1 MGYRKK
7 ELHCGKEKRCMGRKI
22 WYQRI
27 LYMVL
32 AGLVIYTV
40 YAVYSYM
47 DRAIPDRI
55 HMVVN
60 EEGKFEF
67 GLPIEAQLSSQSEEV
82 VFSGESNIPSHE
94 IVLNLSDE
102 FSVFSEKTGT
112 YDLKLK
118 LFGILPFKEIK
129 VNVVEEEQVI
139 PCGFQVGIYL
149 ETNGVMVVGTARMAD
164 TEGKVVEPAA
174 ELVRSGDYITAVDG
188 NVITDKND
196 LISCVKNCN
205 GNAITL
211 TVNRNGER
219 LEERLRPVEVENGE
233 YKLGIWVR
241 DDAQGIGTMTYV
253 KADGSFGALG
263 HGVSDVD
270 TGKLLEASGGKLYP
284 ARILSIIKGESGSPG
299 GLSGVIEYQESHV
312 LGAIETNCE
321 QGIYGTA
328 SEELYELC
336 EEYCC
341 DAYMDIAFKQEVELG
356 AAQVRCEID
365 GVIRDY
371 QIQITKLDNSP
382 GNVNKGMEIR
392 VVDEALLQETNG
404 IVQGMSGSPILQN
417 GKLIGAVTHVFVNDS
432 TKGYG
437 IFIENMLEN

>member
-1 MGYRKK
+1 MSR
-7 ELHCGKEKRCMGRKI
+7 RI

-32 AGLVIYTV
+32 VGLVIYTI

-67 GLPIEAQLSSQSEEV
+67 GLPIEAELSSQSEEV

-129 VNVVEEEQVI
+129 VNVVEEDQVI

-164 TEGKVVEPAA
+164 TQGKVVEPAA
-174 ELVRSGDYITAVDG
+174 EIVRSGDYITAVDG
-188 NVITDKND
+188 IAIMSKDD

-211 TVNRNGER
+211 TVNRNGES
-219 LEERLRPVEVENGE
+219 LEESLYPVEVENGE

-270 TGKLLEASGGKLYP
+270 TGKLLEASSGKLYP
-284 ARILSIIKGESGSPG
+284 AKILSIVKGESGSPG
-299 GLSGVIEYQESHV
+299 GLSGVIEYQESHM
-312 LGAIETNCE
+312 LGTIQTNCE

-328 SEELYELC
+328 SDELYGLC

-365 GVIRDY
+365 GVIQDY

>member
-1 MGYRKK
+1 
-7 ELHCGKEKRCMGRKI
+7 MGRKI

-205 GNAITL
+205 GNTITL

-219 LEERLRPVEVENGE
+219 LEESLRPVEVENGE

>member
-1 MGYRKK
+1 MSR
-7 ELHCGKEKRCMGRKI
+7 RI

-32 AGLVIYTV
+32 VGLVIYTI

-67 GLPIEAQLSSQSEEV
+67 GLPIEAELSSQSEEV

-164 TEGKVVEPAA
+164 TQGKVVEPAA
-174 ELVRSGDYITAVDG
+174 EIVRSGDYITAVDG
-188 NVITDKND
+188 IAIMSKDD

-211 TVNRNGER
+211 TVNRNGES
-219 LEERLRPVEVENGE
+219 LEESLYPVEVENGE

-270 TGKLLEASGGKLYP
+270 TGKLLEASSGKLYP
-284 ARILSIIKGESGSPG
+284 AKILSIVKGESGSPG
-299 GLSGVIEYQESHV
+299 GLSGVIEYQESHM
-312 LGAIETNCE
+312 LGTIQTNCE

-328 SEELYELC
+328 SDELYGLC

-365 GVIRDY
+365 GVIQDY

-437 IFIENMLEN
+437 IFIENMLNH

>member
-1 MGYRKK
+1 MSR
-7 ELHCGKEKRCMGRKI
+7 RI

-32 AGLVIYTV
+32 VGLVIYTI

-67 GLPIEAQLSSQSEEV
+67 GLPIEAELSSQSEEV

-164 TEGKVVEPAA
+164 TQGKVVEPAA
-174 ELVRSGDYITAVDG
+174 EIVRSGDYITAVDG
-188 NVITDKND
+188 IAIMSKDD

-211 TVNRNGER
+211 TVNRNGES
-219 LEERLRPVEVENGE
+219 LEESLYPVEVENGE

-270 TGKLLEASGGKLYP
+270 TGKLLEASSGKLYP
-284 ARILSIIKGESGSPG
+284 AKILSIVKGESGSPG
-299 GLSGVIEYQESHV
+299 GLSGVIEYQESHM
-312 LGAIETNCE
+312 LGTIQTNCE
-321 QGIYGTA
+321 QGIYGIA
-328 SEELYELC
+328 SDELYGLC

-365 GVIRDY
+365 GVIQDY

>member
-1 MGYRKK
+1 
-7 ELHCGKEKRCMGRKI
+7 
-22 WYQRI
+22 
-27 LYMVL
+27 
-32 AGLVIYTV
+32 
-40 YAVYSYM
+40 
-47 DRAIPDRI
+47 
-55 HMVVN
+55 MVVN

-67 GLPIEAQLSSQSEEV
+67 GLPIEAELSSQSEEV

-164 TEGKVVEPAA
+164 TQGKVVEPAA
-174 ELVRSGDYITAVDG
+174 EIVRSGDYITAVDG
-188 NVITDKND
+188 IAIMSKDD

-211 TVNRNGER
+211 TVNRNGES
-219 LEERLRPVEVENGE
+219 LEESLYPVEVENGE

-270 TGKLLEASGGKLYP
+270 TGKLLEASSGKLYP
-284 ARILSIIKGESGSPG
+284 AKILSIVKGESGSPG
-299 GLSGVIEYQESHV
+299 GLSGVIEYQESHM
-312 LGAIETNCE
+312 LGTIQTNCE

-328 SEELYELC
+328 SDELYGLC

-365 GVIRDY
+365 GVIQDY

>member
-1 MGYRKK
+1 
-7 ELHCGKEKRCMGRKI
+7 MGRKI

>member
-1 MGYRKK
+1 MSR
-7 ELHCGKEKRCMGRKI
+7 RI

-32 AGLVIYTV
+32 VGLVIYTI

-67 GLPIEAQLSSQSEEV
+67 GLPIEAELSSQSEEV

-164 TEGKVVEPAA
+164 TQGKVVEPAA
-174 ELVRSGDYITAVDG
+174 EIVRSGDYITAVDG
-188 NVITDKND
+188 IAIMSKDD

-211 TVNRNGER
+211 TVNRNGES
-219 LEERLRPVEVENGE
+219 LEESLYPVEVENGE

-270 TGKLLEASGGKLYP
+270 TGKLLEASSGKLYP
-284 ARILSIIKGESGSPG
+284 AKILSIVKGESGSPG
-299 GLSGVIEYQESHV
+299 GLSGVIEYQESHM
-312 LGAIETNCE
+312 LGTIQTNCE

-328 SEELYELC
+328 SDELYGLC

-365 GVIRDY
+365 GVIQDY

>member
-1 MGYRKK
+1 
-7 ELHCGKEKRCMGRKI
+7 
-22 WYQRI
+22 
-27 LYMVL
+27 MVL
-32 AGLVIYTV
+32 IGLVVYTV

-60 EEGKFEF
+60 EEGRFEF
-67 GLPIEAQLSSQSEEV
+67 GLPIEAEISSLSEEV
-82 VFSGESNIPSHE
+82 VFSGKSNIPSQE
-94 IVLNLSDE
+94 IMLNLSDE
-102 FSVFSEKTGT
+102 FSVISEKTGT
-112 YDLKLK
+112 YDLELK
-118 LFGILPFKEIK
+118 LFGILPFKDIK
-129 VNVVEEEQVI
+129 VSVVEEEQVI

-164 TEGKVVEPAA
+164 TKGNVVEPAA
-174 ELVRSGDYITAVDG
+174 ELVKSGDYITEVDG
-188 NVITDKND
+188 MSITSKDE
-196 LISCVKNCN
+196 LIQCVKKCN
-205 GNAITL
+205 GNPITL
-211 TVNRNGER
+211 TVNRNGES
-219 LEERLRPVEVENGE
+219 LKQSLSPVEIDAGE

-241 DDAQGIGTMTYV
+241 DDAQGIGTMTYL

-270 TGKLLEASGGKLYP
+270 TGKLLNASGGKLYP
-284 ARILSIIKGESGSPG
+284 AKILSIIKGASGSPG
-299 GLSGVIEYQESHV
+299 GLSGVIEYQESQI
-312 LGAIETNCE
+312 LGRIEKNCE

-328 SEELYELC
+328 SDELYQLC
-336 EEYCC
+336 DDYCC

-356 AAQVRCEID
+356 AAVVRCEID
-365 GVIRDY
+365 GGIKDY

-392 VVDEALLQETNG
+392 VVDEELLRETNG

-417 GKLIGAVTHVFVNDS
+417 GRLIGAVTHVFVNDS

>member
-1 MGYRKK
+1 
-7 ELHCGKEKRCMGRKI
+7 MGRRI

-32 AGLVIYTV
+32 VGLVIYTV

-60 EEGKFEF
+60 EEGTFEF
-67 GLPIEAQLSSQSEEV
+67 GLPIEAELSSQSEEV

-118 LFGILPFKEIK
+118 LFGILPFKDIK

-188 NVITDKND
+188 TAIMSKDD

-211 TVNRNGER
+211 TVNRNGEC
-219 LEERLRPVEVENGE
+219 LEESLYPVEVENGE

-284 ARILSIIKGESGSPG
+284 AKILSIVKGESGSPG

-312 LGAIETNCE
+312 LGRIETNCE

-328 SEELYELC
+328 SDELYELC
-336 EEYCC
+336 DEYCC

>member
-1 MGYRKK
+1 
-7 ELHCGKEKRCMGRKI
+7 MGRRV
-22 WYQRI
+22 WYQRFLCMI
-27 LYMVL
+27 L
-32 AGLVIYTV
+32 AGLIIYTV

-47 DRAIPDRI
+47 DSAIPDRI

-60 EEGKFEF
+60 EEGRFEF
-67 GLPIEAQLSSQSEEV
+67 GLPIEAQLSSLSEEV
-82 VFSGESNIPSHE
+82 VFSGESNIPAHE
-94 IVLNLSDE
+94 ITLNFSEE
-102 FSVFSEKTGT
+102 FSVTSEKTGT

-118 LFGILPFKEIK
+118 LFGILPFKDIK

-164 TEGKVVEPAA
+164 TEGKIVEPAA
-174 ELVRSGDYITAVDG
+174 EVIRSGDYITAVDG
-188 NVITDKND
+188 NAILSKDELIT
-196 LISCVKNCN
+196 CVKNCN
-205 GNAITL
+205 GNVLTL
-211 TVNRNGER
+211 TVNRNGES
-219 LEERLRPVEVENGE
+219 LQESLSPIEVEAGE

-241 DDAQGIGTMTYV
+241 DDAQGIGTMTYL
-253 KADGSFGALG
+253 KANGSFGALG

-284 ARILSIIKGESGSPG
+284 AKILSIIKGASGSPG
-299 GLSGVIEYQESHV
+299 GLSGVIEYQKNQM
-312 LGAIETNCE
+312 LGVIETNCE

-341 DAYMDIAFKQEVELG
+341 DTYMDIAFKQEVELG
-356 AAQVRCEID
+356 AAQIRCEID
-365 GVIRDY
+365 GVIKDY
-371 QIQITKLDNSP
+371 QIQIIKLDNSP

-392 VVDEALLQETNG
+392 VVDEELLAETNG

>member
-1 MGYRKK
+1 
-7 ELHCGKEKRCMGRKI
+7 MGRRV
-22 WYQRI
+22 WYQRF
-27 LYMVL
+27 LYLVL
-32 AGLVIYTV
+32 AGLIIYTV

-47 DRAIPDRI
+47 DRAVPDRI

-60 EEGKFEF
+60 EEGRFTF
-67 GLPIEAQLSSQSEEV
+67 GLPVEAQLSSLSEEV
-82 VFSGESNIPSHE
+82 VFSGESNIPAHE
-94 IVLNLSDE
+94 ITLNLSDG
-102 FSVFSEKTGT
+102 FSVTSEKTGT

-118 LFGILPFKEIK
+118 LFGILPFKNIK

-164 TEGKVVEPAA
+164 TEGKIVEPAA
-174 ELVRSGDYITAVDG
+174 EAVKSGDYITAVDG
-188 NVITDKND
+188 NAILSKDELIT
-196 LISCVKNCN
+196 CVKNCN
-205 GNAITL
+205 GNALTL
-211 TVNRNGER
+211 TVNRNGES
-219 LEERLRPVEVENGE
+219 LQERLSPVEVEAGE

-241 DDAQGIGTMTYV
+241 DDAQGIGTMTYI
-253 KADGSFGALG
+253 KANGSFGALG

-270 TGKLLEASGGKLYP
+270 TGKLLDASGGKLYP
-284 ARILSIIKGESGSPG
+284 AKILSIIKGVSGSPG
-299 GLSGVIEYQESHV
+299 GLSGIIEYQESQV
-312 LGAIETNCE
+312 LGVIETNCE

-328 SEELYELC
+328 SEELYEMC

-341 DAYMDIAFKQEVELG
+341 DTYMDIAFKQEVELG

-365 GVIRDY
+365 GVIKDY
-371 QIQITKLDNSP
+371 QIQIIKLDNSP

-392 VVDEALLQETNG
+392 VVDEELLAETNG

-432 TKGYG
+432 AKGYG

>member
-1 MGYRKK
+1 MSR
-7 ELHCGKEKRCMGRKI
+7 RI

-32 AGLVIYTV
+32 VGLVIYTI

-55 HMVVN
+55 HMIVN

-67 GLPIEAQLSSQSEEV
+67 GLPIEAELSSQSEEV

-164 TEGKVVEPAA
+164 TQGKVVEPAA
-174 ELVRSGDYITAVDG
+174 EIVRSGDYITAVDG
-188 NVITDKND
+188 IAIMSKDD

-211 TVNRNGER
+211 TVNRNGES
-219 LEERLRPVEVENGE
+219 LEESLYPVEVENGE

-270 TGKLLEASGGKLYP
+270 TGKLLEASSGKLYP
-284 ARILSIIKGESGSPG
+284 AKILSIVKGESGSPG
-299 GLSGVIEYQESHV
+299 GLSGVIEYQESHM
-312 LGAIETNCE
+312 LGTIQTNCE

-328 SEELYELC
+328 SDELYGLC

-365 GVIRDY
+365 GVIQDY

>member
-1 MGYRKK
+1 MSR
-7 ELHCGKEKRCMGRKI
+7 RI

-32 AGLVIYTV
+32 VGLVIYTI

-67 GLPIEAQLSSQSEEV
+67 GLPIEAELSSQSEEV

-164 TEGKVVEPAA
+164 TQGKVVEPAA
-174 ELVRSGDYITAVDG
+174 EIVRSGDYITAVDG
-188 NVITDKND
+188 IAIMSKDD

-211 TVNRNGER
+211 TVNRNGES
-219 LEERLRPVEVENGE
+219 LEESLYPVEVENGE
-233 YKLGIWVR
+233 YKLGI
-241 DDAQGIGTMTYV
+241 
-253 KADGSFGALG
+253 
-263 HGVSDVD
+263 
-270 TGKLLEASGGKLYP
+270 
-284 ARILSIIKGESGSPG
+284 
-299 GLSGVIEYQESHV
+299 
-312 LGAIETNCE
+312 
-321 QGIYGTA
+321 
-328 SEELYELC
+328 
-336 EEYCC
+336 
-341 DAYMDIAFKQEVELG
+341 
-356 AAQVRCEID
+356 
-365 GVIRDY
+365 
-371 QIQITKLDNSP
+371 
-382 GNVNKGMEIR
+382 
-392 VVDEALLQETNG
+392 
-404 IVQGMSGSPILQN
+404 
-417 GKLIGAVTHVFVNDS
+417 
-432 TKGYG
+432 
-437 IFIENMLEN
+437 

>member
-1 MGYRKK
+1 MSR
-7 ELHCGKEKRCMGRKI
+7 RI

-32 AGLVIYTV
+32 VGLIIYTV

-67 GLPIEAQLSSQSEEV
+67 GLPVEAELSSLSEEV
-82 VFSGESNIPSHE
+82 VFSKESNIPSHE

-118 LFGILPFKEIK
+118 LFGILPFKDIK

-164 TEGKVVEPAA
+164 MEGKVVEPAA
-174 ELVRSGDYITAVDG
+174 ERVRSGDYITAVDG
-188 NVITDKND
+188 NVIMNKDD

-205 GNAITL
+205 GRAITL
-211 TVNRNGER
+211 TVKRNGES
-219 LEERLRPVEVENGE
+219 LEESLCPVEVENGE

-241 DDAQGIGTMTYV
+241 DDAQGIGTMTYL

-270 TGKLLEASGGKLYP
+270 TGKLLESSGGKLYP
-284 ARILSIIKGESGSPG
+284 AKILSIVKGESGSPG

-312 LGAIETNCE
+312 LGTIQTNCE
-321 QGIYGTA
+321 QGIYGKATG
-328 SEELYELC
+328 ELYELC
-336 EEYCC
+336 EEYYC

-356 AAQVRCEID
+356 AAQIRCEID

-371 QIQITKLDNSP
+371 QIQIIKLDNSP

-392 VVDEALLQETNG
+392 VVDEELLGETNG

-432 TKGYG
+432 AKGYG
-437 IFIENMLEN
+437 IFIENMLEYD

>member
-1 MGYRKK
+1 
-7 ELHCGKEKRCMGRKI
+7 MGRKI

-219 LEERLRPVEVENGE
+219 LEESLRPVEVENGE

>member
-1 MGYRKK
+1 
-7 ELHCGKEKRCMGRKI
+7 MGRKI

-174 ELVRSGDYITAVDG
+174 ELVRSGDYIMAVDG

-219 LEERLRPVEVENGE
+219 LEESLRPVEVENGE

>member
-1 MGYRKK
+1 MSRKV
-7 ELHCGKEKRCMGRKI
+7 
-22 WYQRI
+22 WYQRV
-27 LYMVL
+27 LYIVL
-32 AGLVIYTV
+32 VGLVIYTI

-47 DRAIPDRI
+47 DSAIPDRI

-60 EEGKFEF
+60 EEGTFEF
-67 GLPIEAQLSSQSEEV
+67 GLPVEAQLSSLSEEV

-118 LFGILPFKEIK
+118 LFGILPFKDIK

-149 ETNGVMVVGTARMAD
+149 ETDGVMVVGTARMAD

-174 ELVRSGDYITAVDG
+174 ERIRSGDYITAVDG
-188 NVITDKND
+188 TVISSKDD

-205 GNAITL
+205 GDALTL
-211 TVNRNGER
+211 TVKRNGES
-219 LEERLRPVEVENGE
+219 LEESLYPVEVEDGE

-241 DDAQGIGTMTYV
+241 DDAQGIGTMTYL

-270 TGKLLEASGGKLYP
+270 TGKLLESSGGKLYP
-284 ARILSIIKGESGSPG
+284 AKILSIIKGEAGSPG
-299 GLSGVIEYQESHV
+299 GLSGIIEYQESHV
-312 LGAIETNCE
+312 LGTVETNCE

-328 SEELYELC
+328 SEELYDLC
-336 EEYCC
+336 EDYCC

-371 QIQITKLDNSP
+371 QIQITKIDNSP

-392 VVDEALLQETNG
+392 VVDEVLLQETNG